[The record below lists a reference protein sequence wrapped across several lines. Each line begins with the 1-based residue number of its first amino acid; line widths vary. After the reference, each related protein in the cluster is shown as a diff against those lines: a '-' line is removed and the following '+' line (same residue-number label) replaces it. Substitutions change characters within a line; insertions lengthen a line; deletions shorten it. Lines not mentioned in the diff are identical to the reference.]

1 MDDRYMMLK
10 IESLVNKMLYVEN
23 YIDKR
28 KYERVSKRID
38 KLLFEEEKK
47 FSSSTLT

>member
-10 IESLVNKMLYVEN
+10 IESLVNKLLYAEN

-47 FSSSTLT
+47 GV